1 MRINCDISP
10 LEVYMRF
17 SEIIGKKIVCLTFGK
32 ELGTIYSCTVDRKLR
47 RIHHL
52 STVDNEENEGF
63 VDNKRVFQG
72 KDILYT
78 LSSLAEFQSSGID
91 FPFRSPIYNTDG
103 CYIGRAVDFEFNGN
117 TINELYIGED
127 KKLKVDEVVLLSKE
141 MIIVKG
147 NRKLRIKRD
156 KAVKPK
162 ELSSAFNQFEL
173 QPEISDESIKV
184 PISYIDNTTASTP
197 INITQK
203 TPLKNNE
210 SPLKVIS
217 GYGFLLGRAV
227 IKHIFDGGKLII
239 PKGKII
245 DEDTVEKA
253 RAHGKLVE
261 LTVSSIKERE

>member
-1 MRINCDISP
+1 
-10 LEVYMRF
+10 MRF
-17 SEIIGKKIVCLTFGK
+17 SEIIGKKIVCLSFGK
-32 ELGTIYSCTVDRKLR
+32 ELGTVYSCTVDKKMR

-52 STVDNEENEGF
+52 STVDNEEDEGF
-63 VDNKRVFQG
+63 VDNKRVFHG
-72 KDILYT
+72 NDILYT

-91 FPFRSPIYNTDG
+91 FPFRCPIYNTDG
-103 CYIGRAVDFEFNGN
+103 CYIGRAIDFEFDGN
-117 TINELYIGED
+117 TINKLYFGED
-127 KKLKVDEVVLLSKE
+127 KKLNVDEVVLLSKE
-141 MIIVKG
+141 MIIVNG

-162 ELSSAFNQFEL
+162 ELSSAFNQFEIG
-173 QPEISDESIKV
+173 PETTNESSEV
-184 PISYIDNTTASTP
+184 PIRALDNTIASTP
-197 INITQK
+197 INTTQN
-203 TPLKNNE
+203 TPAKDNE

-227 IKHIFDGGKLII
+227 IKHIFDGGRLII

-261 LTVSSIKERE
+261 LTVSSVKEKE